1 MSLELNRVLI
11 LDNIDQICENILKQA
26 GIEVTIRPK
35 LTTEDL
41 IKELNVHDGVIV
53 RSATKI
59 TTEVLENVRGLKV
72 VGRAGTGVDNINVDA
87 ATRKGIL
94 VMNTPGGN
102 TLSAAEHTC
111 SLICSLSRSIPQACM
126 TLKGGA
132 WDRKKFM
139 GNELYGKVLAIV
151 GLGRIGKEVTDRMK
165 SFGMRVIGYDPIVSP
180 ETAASW
186 GVEYL
191 TLEKLWPL
199 ADYIT
204 VHTPLI
210 PQTKYLINEKVFRS
224 CKPTVKIVNVARG
237 GIVEEKALLEALNNG
252 YCGGA
257 ALDVFEEEPPKDLT
271 LVQHPKVNKYTS
283 LEMGI
288 ICAYSKVICTPHLG
302 ANTYEAQKRV
312 AVEIAEQLVAMSQG
326 KQLIGV
332 VNVPALA
339 DAGSPLLQ
347 PWIELS
353 SSLGILGSS
362 LIGNSKAK
370 KLSVNFRGSDVSK
383 YPKLLAPALL
393 KGYLKSTYSEV
404 NLVNAPTLAKD
415 ANVEIEVDLNGEA
428 TENSIQLVVECETGM
443 FSVQGAV
450 QGENPTLCSI
460 NDCHF
465 SSGVNLK
472 GNLQFFLTGF
482 GADLV
487 GALLLTPLKDAHITA
502 ILSSWKSDEGYWIV
516 VRTWDP
522 PADIPKPENCKL
534 MFKTQF

>member
-1 MSLELNRVLI
+1 Y
-11 LDNIDQICENILKQA
+11 
-26 GIEVTIRPK
+26 RP
-35 LTTEDL
+35 D
-41 IKELNVHDGVIV
+41 
-53 RSATKI
+53 
-59 TTEVLENVRGLKV
+59 EVL
-72 VGRAGTGVDNINVDA
+72 
-87 ATRKGIL
+87 
-94 VMNTPGGN
+94 
-102 TLSAAEHTC
+102 
-111 SLICSLSRSIPQACM
+111 
-126 TLKGGA
+126 
-132 WDRKKFM
+132 W
-139 GNELYGKVLAIV
+139 NEGHW
-151 GLGRIGKEVTDRMK
+151 
-165 SFGMRVIGYDPIVSP
+165 YDPIVSP

-237 GIVEEKALLEALNNG
+237 GIVEEKALLEALNKG

-271 LVQHPKVNKYTS
+271 LVQHPKV
-283 LEMGI
+283 
-288 ICAYSKVICTPHLG
+288 ICTPHLG
-302 ANTYEAQKRV
+302 ANTYEAQQRV

-370 KLSVNFRGSDVSK
+370 KLRVDFRGSDVSK

-404 NLVNAPTLAKD
+404 NLVNAPTLAKG
-415 ANVEIEVDLNGEA
+415 ANVEIEVDLNGEDP
-428 TENSIQLVVECETGM
+428 ENSILLVVECETGQ
-443 FSVQGAV
+443 FSLQGAV
-450 QGENPTLCSI
+450 QGKNPTLFS
-460 NDCHF
+460 NNNCHF

-472 GNLQFFLTGF
+472 GNMQFFLTGF
-482 GADLV
+482 GTDLV
-487 GALLLTPLKDAHITA
+487 GALLATPLKDAHITA
-502 ILSSWKSDEGYWIV
+502 ILSSGNSDEGYWIV

>member
-11 LDNIDQICENILKQA
+11 LDNVDQICENILKQA
-26 GIEVTIRPK
+26 GIEVTIKPK
-35 LTTEDL
+35 LTIEDL
-41 IKELNVHDGVIV
+41 IKELNNHDGVIV

-59 TTEVLENVRGLKV
+59 TEEVLEKVRGLTV

-191 TLEKLWPL
+191 TLEEIWPL

-237 GIVEEKALLEALNNG
+237 GIVEEKALLEALNKG

-271 LVQHPKVNKYTS
+271 LVQHPKV
-283 LEMGI
+283 
-288 ICAYSKVICTPHLG
+288 ICTPHLG
-302 ANTYEAQKRV
+302 ANTYEAQQRV

-339 DAGSPLLQ
+339 DAGSPLFQ

-370 KLSVNFRGSDVSK
+370 KLRVDFRGSDVSK

-404 NLVNAPTLAKD
+404 NLVNAPTFAKD
-415 ANVEIEVDLNGEA
+415 ANVEIEVDLNGEDP
-428 TENSIQLVVECETGM
+428 ENSILLVVECETGQ
-443 FSVQGAV
+443 FSLQGAV
-450 QGENPTLCSI
+450 QGRNPTLCSI
-460 NDCHF
+460 NNCHF

-482 GADLV
+482 GTDLV
-487 GALLLTPLKDAHITA
+487 GALLATPLKDAHITA
-502 ILSSWKSDEGYWIV
+502 ILSSGNSDEGYWIV